1 MTISNVTPI
10 AQAWLVS
17 SETTAIGIFQTLPM
31 LICGGCKRS
40 SKKIL
45 GGVRTLRRIIK
56 IKTKNQYD
64 TERNRKSE
72 LHFEA
77 EV

>member
-31 LICGGCKRS
+31 LIYGGCKRN
-40 SKKIL
+40 SKRKL
-45 GGVRTLRRIIK
+45 GGVLTSRRIIK
-56 IKTKNQYD
+56 IN
-64 TERNRKSE
+64 
-72 LHFEA
+72 
-77 EV
+77 